1 MRTLEG
7 LLVVSIEQAIAAPFA
22 SRHLADLGA
31 RVIKVERPTGD
42 FARSYDTTVNGLSS
56 HFVWVNRGKESLVL
70 DLKNDDDVASLRRVL
85 AEADVFLQNLAPGA
99 AARLGLGHE
108 ELLRENPR
116 LITCSVSGYGSSG
129 PFTSKKA
136 YDLLV
141 QCEAGVVSVTGTEDE
156 PSKTGIPVA
165 DIAAGMYAFS
175 GILAALHKRQLT
187 GEGSHVEISMLEA
200 LAEWMG
206 YPMHYARYGGTAPQR
221 TGARHAAIA
230 PYGPFAVAGGEQV
243 FLAVQNEREWTVLA
257 QEVLGR
263 ADLLEDPRFL
273 TNTDRVHHVEE
284 LTAVI
289 ESVLAEVPAEE
300 AERRLETAKI
310 ANARLRGPADLAEH
324 PQLRA
329 RDRWMDVQTSEGPV
343 EQLRPV
349 FTLDAEHPRQSIPAL
364 GEHTEQILREFAA
377 AGDGAPAAAKSERDG
392 AASGSAGE
400 REGSWA

>member
-1 MRTLEG
+1 MRTLDG

-70 DLKNDDDVASLRRVL
+70 DLKNEDDVAVLRHVL

-99 AARLGLGHE
+99 ADRLGLGHE
-108 ELLRENPR
+108 ELRQANPR
-116 LITCSVSGYGSSG
+116 LITCSISGYGSSG

-156 PSKTGIPVA
+156 PSKAGIPVA

-175 GILAALHKRQLT
+175 GVLAALHKRQIT

-230 PYGPFAVAGGEQV
+230 PYGPFNVAGGEQV
-243 FLAVQNEREWTVLA
+243 FLAVQNEREWKVLA
-257 QEVLGR
+257 EEVLGR
-263 ADLLEDPRFL
+263 PDLLEDPRFA
-273 TNTDRVHHVEE
+273 TNTDRVQHAGE
-284 LTAVI
+284 LGAVI
-289 ESVLAEVPAEE
+289 ESVLAEVPADE
-300 AERRLETAKI
+300 AARRLEDAKI

-329 RDRWMDVQTSEGPV
+329 RDRWMEVQTSEGPV

-349 FTLDAEHPRQSIPAL
+349 FSIDEEGPPQSVPAL
-364 GEHTEQILREFAA
+364 GEHTERILREFV
-377 AGDGAPAAAKSERDG
+377 PAARK
-392 AASGSAGE
+392 AASA
-400 REGSWA
+400 

>member
-1 MRTLEG
+1 MRTLDG

-70 DLKNDDDVASLRRVL
+70 DLKNEDDVAVLRHVL

-99 AARLGLGHE
+99 ADRLGLGYG
-108 ELLRENPR
+108 ELRQANPR
-116 LITCSVSGYGSSG
+116 LITCSISGYGSSG

-175 GILAALHKRQLT
+175 GVLAALHKRQIT

-206 YPMHYARYGGTAPQR
+206 YPMHYARYGGAAPQR

-230 PYGPFAVAGGEQV
+230 PYGPFNVAGGEQV
-243 FLAVQNEREWTVLA
+243 FLAVQNEREWKVLA
-257 QEVLGR
+257 EEVLGR
-263 ADLLEDPRFL
+263 PDLLEDPRFA
-273 TNTDRVHHVEE
+273 TNTDRVQHAGE
-284 LTAVI
+284 LGAVI
-289 ESVLAEVPAEE
+289 ESVLAEVPVDE
-300 AERRLETAKI
+300 AARRLEDAKI

-329 RDRWMDVQTSEGPV
+329 RGRWMEVQTSEGPV

-349 FTLDAEHPRQSIPAL
+349 FSIDEEGSPQSVPAL
-364 GEHTEQILREFAA
+364 GEHTEQILREFV
-377 AGDGAPAAAKSERDG
+377 PAARKAT
-392 AASGSAGE
+392 SA
-400 REGSWA
+400 